1 MEQAPSMADQETSIK
16 NGATFRVN
24 ATCPSSL
31 RGLCLFFQSR
41 GKFTS
46 SYSTSLLTLAI
57 YVTQVPVSSP
67 PPCVLEKSSSPVR
80 SSPFTGEVSW
90 KVLVPDSPSR
100 FRECKFERK
109 YATAKKH
116 VHAARRQMKGNRV
129 KRSAQEM

>member
-16 NGATFRVN
+16 NRATFRVN

-31 RGLCLFFQSR
+31 RGLRLFFQSR

-67 PPCVLEKSSSPVR
+67 PRVLEKSSSPVR

-116 VHAARRQMKGNRV
+116 VHATQRQMKGNRV